1 MFEFFEALAA
11 FVVRLW
17 QIILLALQLDPALHQ
32 TVENSPQSTYLIF
45 AVVMLA
51 GASQLLG
58 QSVALFVN
66 RVSPRRFIVSLVLNG
81 ILFAISLV
89 IWAIT
94 IWLIG
99 TFIFAADTSLGQVIR
114 IVCLGSAP
122 LVFGFLI
129 LIPYLGTFISRV
141 LSIWS
146 FLIVLRDISF
156 SFEIG
161 VIGSLACV
169 GLGWLLI
176 LFLSD
181 TIGRP
186 VIFLRDR
193 IWRRITGSSLDVTAH
208 DMLAAIINDTA
219 RTPRQKPEQFPDLTV
234 QEVNGPSSQRPAR
247 KP

>member
-11 FVVRLW
+11 FAGRLW
-17 QIILLALQLDPALHQ
+17 QTILLALQLDPALYQ

-66 RVSPRRFIVSLVLNG
+66 RVSPSRFVASLILNG
-81 ILFAISLV
+81 ILFAVSLV

-99 TFIFAADTSLGQVIR
+99 TFIFASETSLGKVIR

-141 LSIWS
+141 LSVWS
-146 FLIVLRDISF
+146 FLIVLRGVGF
-156 SFEIG
+156 SFQIG
-161 VIGSLACV
+161 VIGSLICV

-193 IWRRITGSSLDVTAH
+193 IWRRITGSSLEVTAH

-219 RTPRQKPEQFPDLTV
+219 KTSRQEPVQSSDLTA
-234 QEVNGPSSQRPAR
+234 QEVNGSPSQRPAR